1 MAIVCSQEILNF
13 TLGYSSFLRSKAH
26 TPPRTWRAFLLGLD
40 FAIEYPIVFTY
51 LPSVPQNPGR
61 VVSSSLPSP
70 ISLIFQ
76 VGILLLI
83 ENICSMLLPAFG
95 PSQGEEKEF
104 SAAIALSSEFLA
116 PRITLMVGIPLLES
130 ILLGSVL
137 MGQLHFGGIV
147 GWLLCRHFCVKSRL

>member
-1 MAIVCSQEILNF
+1 MAIFCSQEILNF

-26 TPPRTWRAFLLGLD
+26 TPRTWQAFLLGLD
-40 FAIEYPIVFTY
+40 FAFEYPIVFTY
-51 LPSVPQNPGR
+51 LPSLPQTPGR
-61 VVSSSLPSP
+61 VISSSMPSP

-83 ENICSMLLPAFG
+83 ENICSILLPAFE

-104 SAAIALSSEFLA
+104 SAATALSSEFLA
-116 PRITLMVGIPLLES
+116 PRITLLVGIPLLENM
-130 ILLGSVL
+130 LLGRVL

-147 GWLLCRHFCVKSRL
+147 GWLICRHFFGKSRL